1 MNRRLGGRCVPSRV
15 VGLHLVLML
24 AVSAVGCSLLEPR
37 AGWTVLVWNGNG
49 NVDFVVRF
57 RSHTEA
63 VDRVLLPHQD
73 KFVFVGD
80 RRPPGASLLVLDP
93 TSCRP
98 ISIVDPL
105 PEDHVS
111 VAIEWN
117 GDVAAHVEDPHKL
130 LDPFLPELQAPI
142 TDACSQ
148 LDPAEDPAALA
159 EPVVGVELGDGAYSC
174 ETEGEGSFGVRVE
187 PLLGAIEGCRASTQ
201 PIDRPLEPGV
211 VAHWNPAGA
220 ADAVSFAWLDTTCTS
235 GATISL
241 MPTGTGYRASVIS
254 ISDNCEPETV
264 PYSTTIL
271 LRFPI
276 DANSIQAELERIVDQ
291 ESGQEPG

>member
-117 GDVAAHVEDPHKL
+117 GDVAGPRGRPSQAARS
-130 LDPFLPELQAPI
+130 LPLGASGSHHRCML
-142 TDACSQ
+142 T
-148 LDPAEDPAALA
+148 

-201 PIDRPLEPGV
+201 PIDRPLELGV

-276 DANSIQAELERIVDQ
+276 DANSIQTELERIVDQ
-291 ESGQEPG
+291 ESGQESG